1 VATTD
6 DILGPPA
13 HGGGGA
19 PAGERGRPAVT
30 AELTRARARAN
41 AVLDRVE
48 EVVIGKRPSLELV
61 LLGLLARG
69 HVLLE
74 DNPGLGK
81 SLLARSFAQALALD
95 YRRIQFTPDLLPSD
109 ITGSFIYDQR
119 SQEFNFRAG
128 PVFTNILLADEIN
141 RTPPKTQAAL
151 LEVMQEQQVTVEGT
165 TMPVE
170 GPFTVLATQNPVEYE
185 GTYPL
190 PEAQLDRFLLRV
202 RMGYPAFDDEV
213 EVLRR
218 RMGRRVDDVV
228 LAPELSRDD
237 VLALQDAV
245 ESIHVEE
252 SVAQYMV
259 ALTAATREHPSVL
272 VGASPRGALALLKL
286 ARGRALLQGRAYV
299 VPDDVKAVA
308 VPALGHRIVLRPE
321 MWVRQLT
328 GDVVVAELLGRVAA
342 PAAVA

>member
-1 VATTD
+1 
-6 DILGPPA
+6 
-13 HGGGGA
+13 
-19 PAGERGRPAVT
+19 
-30 AELTRARARAN
+30 
-41 AVLDRVE
+41 
-48 EVVIGKRPSLELV
+48 VVIGKRPSLELV

>member
-1 VATTD
+1 MT
-6 DILGPPA
+6 
-13 HGGGGA
+13 
-19 PAGERGRPAVT
+19 
-30 AELTRARARAN
+30 
-41 AVLDRVE
+41 VLDRVE
-48 EVVIGKRPSLELV
+48 QVVIGKRPALELV

-81 SLLARSFAQALALD
+81 SLIARSFAQALELD
-95 YRRIQFTPDLLPSD
+95 YKRIQFTPDLLPSD

-119 SQEFNFRAG
+119 TQEFNFRAG

-165 TMPVE
+165 TMHVE
-170 GPFTVLATQNPVEYE
+170 SPFTVLATQNPVEYE

-202 RMGYPAFDDEV
+202 RMGYLSAADEF
-213 EVLRR
+213 ELLRR
-218 RMGRRVDDVV
+218 RMARKVDDVV
-228 LAPELSRDD
+228 LEPVLAKHE
-237 VLALQDAV
+237 VLALQEALETVYV
-245 ESIHVEE
+245 ED
-252 SVAQYMV
+252 SVSRYIV

-272 VGASPRGALALLKL
+272 VGASPRGALALMKL
-286 ARGRALLQGRAYV
+286 ARGRALLAGRAYV
-299 VPDDVKAVA
+299 TPDDVKSVA

-321 MWVRQLT
+321 MWVRQMT
-328 GDVVVAELLGRVAA
+328 GDLVVVELLSTVNV
-342 PAAVA
+342 PASVG

>member
-1 VATTD
+1 M
-6 DILGPPA
+6 
-13 HGGGGA
+13 
-19 PAGERGRPAVT
+19 
-30 AELTRARARAN
+30 
-41 AVLDRVE
+41 
-48 EVVIGKRPSLELV
+48 VIGKRPSLELV

-170 GPFTVLATQNPVEYE
+170 GPYTVLATQNPVEYE

-237 VLALQDAV
+237 VVALQDAV

>member
-1 VATTD
+1 
-6 DILGPPA
+6 
-13 HGGGGA
+13 
-19 PAGERGRPAVT
+19 
-30 AELTRARARAN
+30 
-41 AVLDRVE
+41 
-48 EVVIGKRPSLELV
+48 
-61 LLGLLARG
+61 
-69 HVLLE
+69 
-74 DNPGLGK
+74 
-81 SLLARSFAQALALD
+81 
-95 YRRIQFTPDLLPSD
+95 
-109 ITGSFIYDQR
+109 
-119 SQEFNFRAG
+119 
-128 PVFTNILLADEIN
+128 
-141 RTPPKTQAAL
+141 
-151 LEVMQEQQVTVEGT
+151 MQEQQVTVEGT

-218 RMGRRVDDVV
+218 RMGRRADDVV
-228 LAPELSRDD
+228 LTPELSRDE
-237 VLALQDAV
+237 VVALQDAV

-259 ALTAATREHPSVL
+259 TLTAATREHPSVL

-286 ARGRALLQGRAYV
+286 ARGRALMQGRAYV